1 MSAVE
6 RLRASPKPGTSKP
19 IPDVVQRVIDQLP
32 EHAEAASRMLPAE
45 CYTSPEFFEF
55 ERQYVFARS
64 WICVG
69 RIEQI
74 PNPGDCFSVQVA
86 GEPVLITRDNAG
98 KINALVAI
106 CRHRGQVI
114 PCAANQKTLRCP
126 LHFWTYDLEGKLIGA
141 PRMGQEETAALR
153 NSQKLPTLQ
162 LELWHGFIFVN
173 LDAEAK
179 PLAPSLAKV
188 EPFWDGYEKA
198 DLVGIPP
205 RRADKPLPWNWKVHV
220 ENFTDAY
227 HPEFVHRGTH
237 DFAPS
242 VLEEGGVV
250 FTEMEAGD
258 NAIVRTVPMLRPD
271 GGMMKDGW
279 GETPAFPPITTISG
293 AQRQRLTF
301 VMIPPSMTMVFAPNA
316 IAFTLVSVTG
326 VEATYASSDRQT
338 AGGWLLPRSTM
349 ELADF
354 AERAAL
360 VLEGG
365 EKYGRRTSPKTWAC
379 RGEKSRPLPPTV
391 STVRLKQHSFNSMNG
406 CLRHT
411 GADGRHFPE
420 VSLAHADLTKLV
432 LNSSRPPQEF
442 IYSSDLC
449 MAHGKIA
456 HFAGW
461 R

>member
-1 MSAVE
+1 MPAVE
-6 RLRASPKPGTSKP
+6 QLRTSPKPTATKP
-19 IPDVVQRVIDQLP
+19 VPAAVARILEQLADN
-32 EHAEAASRMLPAE
+32 AEAPDRMLPAA
-45 CYTSPEFFEF
+45 CYTSQDFFEF
-55 ERQYVFARS
+55 ERRFVFARS

-69 RIEQI
+69 RIEQL
-74 PNPGDCFSVQVA
+74 PNPGDAFSVQVA
-86 GEPVLITRDNAG
+86 GEPVLITRDMNG
-98 KINALVAI
+98 QINALAAI

-114 PCAANQKTLRCP
+114 PCTANQKTLRCP

-141 PRMGQEETAALR
+141 PHMGQQETAALR
-153 NSQKLPTLQ
+153 QSERLNTLR

-173 LDAEAK
+173 LDPDAK

-205 RRADKPLPWNWKVHV
+205 RLADTPLPWNWKVHV

-242 VLEEGGVV
+242 VMESGGVV
-250 FTEMEAGD
+250 FTEMRAGD
-258 NAIVRTVPMLRPD
+258 NAIVRTVPMLEPD

-279 GETPAFPPITTISG
+279 GKPAAFPSIETISA

-316 IAFTLVSVTG
+316 IAFTLVSATG

-338 AGGWLLPRSTM
+338 AGGWLLPRTTIA
-349 ELADF
+349 LPDF

-365 EKYGRRTSPKTWAC
+365 AKIWAQDVPENMGMQRGKKSAFAPAGIYGPLETTLVQFNAWLLNVYREAATAC
-379 RGEKSRPLPPTV
+379 A
-391 STVRLKQHSFNSMNG
+391 Q
-406 CLRHT
+406 
-411 GADGRHFPE
+411 
-420 VSLAHADLTKLV
+420 
-432 LNSSRPPQEF
+432 
-442 IYSSDLC
+442 
-449 MAHGKIA
+449 
-456 HFAGW
+456 
-461 R
+461 